1 MTAREQIKE
10 AYQVELH
17 VVNNVL
23 IPLGLSK
30 EKDPFVM
37 PAPYDRKK
45 ADEESN
51 TEMQTV
57 YKGKVGPDGKT
68 PISAAKGEIA
78 ATARLIHEANR
89 FRRDYNIATAS
100 HKQLMLGAYRTLYQ
114 RKLKLEDA
122 LA

>member
-23 IPLGLSK
+23 APLGLAD
-30 EKDPFVM
+30 KDSFKM
-37 PAPYDRKK
+37 PEHYDRKK

-51 TEMQTV
+51 TEMQTA
-57 YKGKVGPDGKT
+57 YKGQKDAKGKT
-68 PISAAKGEIA
+68 PVSASKSEIA

-89 FRRDYNIATAS
+89 FRRDYNIAIAS

-114 RKLKLEDA
+114 RKLKLKDA

>member
-23 IPLGLSK
+23 APIGLSK
-30 EKDPFVM
+30 EDSFTM

-100 HKQLMLGAYRTLYQ
+100 HKQLMLGTYRTLYQ

-122 LA
+122 LK

>member
-23 IPLGLSK
+23 APLGLAD
-30 EKDPFVM
+30 KDSFKM
-37 PAPYDRKK
+37 PEPYDRKK

-51 TEMQTV
+51 TEMQTA
-57 YKGKVGPDGKT
+57 YKGQKDAKGKT
-68 PISAAKGEIA
+68 PVSAAKSEIA